1 MDRTL
6 KVMLSNAYL
15 KDENPLLTVIRE
27 GALYLVDV
35 PSHGEPKPS
44 RRGSR

>member
-1 MDRTL
+1 MERTL
-6 KVMLSNAYL
+6 KVMLSSAYL
-15 KDENPLLTVIRE
+15 KDENPLLTVIGG

-44 RRGSR
+44 RSGSR